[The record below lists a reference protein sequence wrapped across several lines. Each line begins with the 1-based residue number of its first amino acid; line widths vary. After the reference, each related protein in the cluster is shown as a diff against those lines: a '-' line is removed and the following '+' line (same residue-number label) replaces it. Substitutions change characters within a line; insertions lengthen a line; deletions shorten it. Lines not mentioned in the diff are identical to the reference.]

1 MAVRLGIDTGGTFT
15 DLIGIDDETGELVVA
30 KTPSTP
36 SRPVDAIMNAIA
48 LSTEVAGRELEVG
61 GRSSDLASGIGP
73 PTSDSIESISIG
85 TTVATNALLQRNGA
99 TVIFV
104 TTSGFE
110 DVPHIQRMNR
120 KHHFSLKWTKPR
132 PLVERRNCFGVAE
145 RLDFHG
151 RTLIPL
157 TEEALEDLAGRIARC
172 LADSSRGDV
181 AIAVCLLFSYVNP
194 AHELRLREFLEARFP
209 GVPVSLSHQ
218 VAPIWREYERGSTV
232 IADGYVRPIMQRYIA
247 EAFAAFAQAGLNV
260 PWSLMK
266 SNGGKTPAD
275 AAEAEPVKFL
285 LSGLAGGII
294 AGQYFG
300 QIAGQGNLVTLDMG
314 GTSCDVG
321 LVRDGKIG
329 QSTNFEIE
337 WGLPVATPTID
348 LTTIGAGGGSIAW
361 IDKGG
366 LLRVGPQSAGAVPGP
381 VCYDTGG
388 EEVTVTDANL
398 ALGRLNPD
406 YFLGGAI
413 PLSLAKAEATLDELG
428 GRIGLG
434 RLETARAVVDIAN
447 ENMANAIRVLSID
460 RGLDPREY
468 ALVAFGGAGPLHA
481 ADIAAK
487 MGMSR
492 VIIPVYPGLTS
503 AFGALIA
510 EPRISQVWS
519 KHFRSDAIEATTVG
533 EHFEAMTAAAL
544 DQLRREGYAGEPEI
558 ERSISMRYWGQNYEQ
573 DVPMAAGPVTPE
585 LLEKTLEA
593 FHRLHEE
600 FYGYSIGGEVI
611 ELIRFN
617 VTVSGHTGEVTLPA
631 MASNGRLPAGQPVG
645 KRDVVFHKSG
655 VTETLIYRR
664 DDLPAGFAASGPLIV
679 EEVSSTTVVHPGQ
692 RLEVGIAGVMTIEL

>member
-15 DLIGIDDETGELVVA
+15 DLIGIDDATGELIVA

-36 SRPVDAIMNAIA
+36 SHPVDAIMNAITRSETGNA
-48 LSTEVAGRELEVG
+48 SLE
-61 GRSSDLASGIGP
+61 A
-73 PTSDSIESISIG
+73 ISIG
-85 TTVATNALLQRNGA
+85 TTVATNALLQRSGA
-99 TVIFV
+99 TVIYV
-104 TTSGFE
+104 TTAGFE
-110 DVPHIQRMNR
+110 DVPYIQRMNR

-132 PLVERRNCFGVAE
+132 PLVERRNCLGVAE

-157 TEEALEDLAGRIARC
+157 TDTALEDLADRIAAR
-172 LADSSRGDV
+172 LADYPHGDA

-194 AHELRLREFLEARFP
+194 AHELRLREFLDARFP
-209 GVPVSLSHQ
+209 DVPVSLSHQ

-232 IADGYVRPIMQRYIA
+232 IADGYVKPIMQRYIE
-247 EAFAAFAQAGLNV
+247 EAFAAFAQAGLDV

-300 QIAGQGNLVTLDMG
+300 QSAGAENGNLVTLDMG

-321 LVRDGKIG
+321 LVRDGKIAH
-329 QSTNFEIE
+329 STNFEIE

-366 LLRVGPQSAGAVPGP
+366 LLRVGPQSAGADPGP

-398 ALGRLNPD
+398 ALGRLNAE
-406 YFLGGAI
+406 YFLGGTI
-413 PLSLAKAEATLDELG
+413 PLSMAKAESKLDELG
-428 GRIGLG
+428 SRIGLG
-434 RLETARAVVDIAN
+434 RLETAQAVVDIAN

-481 ADIAAK
+481 ADIATK

-492 VIIPVYPGLTS
+492 VIVPVYPGLTS

-510 EPRISQVWS
+510 EPKITQVWS
-519 KHFRSDAIEATTVG
+519 KHFRSDAIDARTVG
-533 EHFEAMTAAAL
+533 EHFKAMTDAAL

-573 DVPMAAGPVTPE
+573 DVPMPGGQVTPE

-593 FHRLHEE
+593 FHRLHEQ
-600 FYGYSIGGEVI
+600 FYGYSITGEVI

-617 VTVSGHTGEVTLPA
+617 VTVSGHTKGVTLPA
-631 MASNGRLPAGQPVG
+631 MPSNGRLPGGQPVG
-645 KRDVVFHKSG
+645 MRKVAFQETG
-655 VTETLIYRR
+655 LTETLIYRR
-664 DDLPAGFAASGPLIV
+664 DDLPAGFTATGPLIV

-692 RLEVGIAGVMTIEL
+692 RLEVGAAGVMTIAL

>member
-1 MAVRLGIDTGGTFT
+1 MPVRLGIDTGGTFT
-15 DLIGIDDETGELVVA
+15 DLIGIDDVTGELVVA
-30 KTPSTP
+30 KTPSAP
-36 SRPVDAIMNAIA
+36 SRPVDAITNAIA
-48 LSTEVAGRELEVG
+48 QSGTAT
-61 GRSSDLASGIGP
+61 DALAA
-73 PTSDSIESISIG
+73 ISIG

-99 TVIFV
+99 TVIYI
-104 TTSGFE
+104 TTAGFE
-110 DVPHIQRMNR
+110 DIPYIQRMNR

-132 PLVERRNCFGVAE
+132 PLVERRNCLGVAE

-151 RTLIPL
+151 RTLVAL
-157 TEEALEDLAGRIARC
+157 SEDALEDLAGRIAGR
-172 LADSSRGDV
+172 LADYPQGGA

-194 AHELRLREFLEARFP
+194 AHELRLREFLEERFP

-247 EAFAAFAQAGLNV
+247 DAFAAFGDAGLRA

-300 QIAGQGNLVTLDMG
+300 KMAGEGNLVTLDMG

-321 LVRDGKIG
+321 LVRDGKIAH
-329 QSTNFEIE
+329 STNFEIE
-337 WGLPVATPTID
+337 WGLPVSTPTID

-366 LLRVGPQSAGAVPGP
+366 LLRVGPQSAGADPGP

-388 EEVTVTDANL
+388 EEITVTDANL
-398 ALGRLNPD
+398 ALGRLNAE
-406 YFLGGAI
+406 YFLGGTI
-413 PLSLAKAEATLDELG
+413 PLSMAKAESKLDELG
-428 GRIGLG
+428 SRIGLG
-434 RLETARAVVDIAN
+434 RQEAAQAVVDIAN

-481 ADIAAK
+481 ADISAK

-492 VIIPVYPGLTS
+492 VIVPVYPGLTS
-503 AFGALIA
+503 AFGALMA
-510 EPRISQVWS
+510 EPKITQVWS
-519 KHFRSDAIEATTVG
+519 KHFRSDAIDARTVG
-533 EHFEAMTAAAL
+533 EHFDDMVDVAL
-544 DQLRREGYAGEPEI
+544 GQLRREGYAGEPEI

-573 DVPMAAGPVTPE
+573 DVPMLSGPVTPE
-585 LLEKTLEA
+585 LLEQTLEA
-593 FHRLHEE
+593 FHRLHEQ
-600 FYGYSIGGEVI
+600 FYGYSITGEVI

-617 VTVSGHTGEVTLPA
+617 VTVSGHTGAVTLPA
-631 MASNGRLPAGQPVG
+631 MASNGHHPSGQATGVRPVFFQG
-645 KRDVVFHKSG
+645 HGLID
-655 VTETLIYRR
+655 TPIYRR
-664 DDLPAGFAASGPLIV
+664 DDLPAGFVATGPLIV
-679 EEVSSTTVVHPGQ
+679 EEVSSTTVIQPDQ
-692 RLEVGIAGVMTIEL
+692 RLEVGGTGVMTIDI

>member
-15 DLIGIDDETGELVVA
+15 DLIGIDDVTGELVVA

-36 SRPVDAIMNAIA
+36 VRPVDAIMSAID
-48 LSTEVAGRELEVG
+48 LSE
-61 GRSSDLASGIGP
+61 ASTDAIDG
-73 PTSDSIESISIG
+73 ISIG

-99 TVIFV
+99 TVIYV
-104 TTSGFE
+104 TTAGFE

-120 KHHFSLKWTKPR
+120 KHHFSLKWTKPK
-132 PLVERRNCFGVAE
+132 PLVERRNCLGVAE

-151 RTLIPL
+151 RTLSPL
-157 TEEALEDLAGRIARC
+157 TAEALEDLAERVAGRIA
-172 LADSSRGDV
+172 DYPDGDT

-194 AHELRLREFLEARFP
+194 AHELRLREFLEERFP

-247 EAFAAFAQAGLNV
+247 EAFAAFGQSGVHA

-300 QIAGQGNLVTLDMG
+300 QLASAGQGNFVTLDMG

-321 LVRDGKIG
+321 LVRDGKIAH
-329 QSTNFEIE
+329 STNFEIE

-366 LLRVGPQSAGAVPGP
+366 LLRVGPQSAGADPGP

-388 EEVTVTDANL
+388 DEVTVTDANL
-398 ALGRLNPD
+398 ALGRLNPE

-413 PLSLAKAEATLDELG
+413 PLIMAKAEAKLDDLG
-428 GRIGLG
+428 GRIGLD

-487 MGMSR
+487 MGMAR
-492 VIIPVYPGLTS
+492 VIVPVYPGLTS

-510 EPRISQVWS
+510 EPKITQVWS
-519 KHFRSDAIEATTVG
+519 KHFRSDAIDAETVG
-533 EHFEAMTAAAL
+533 EHFEAMTAASL
-544 DQLRREGYAGEPEI
+544 DQLRREGYMGEPEI

-585 LLEKTLEA
+585 LLERTLEA
-593 FHRLHEE
+593 FHRLHEQ
-600 FYGYSIGGEVI
+600 FYGYAITGEVI

-617 VTVSGHTGEVTLPA
+617 VTVSGHTGAVTLPA
-631 MASNGRLPAGQPVG
+631 MASNGHRPGGQPVEERPVYFQG
-645 KRDVVFHKSG
+645 HGLVD
-655 VTETLIYRR
+655 TPIYRR
-664 DDLPAGFAASGPLIV
+664 DDLPAGFTAAGPLIV

-692 RLEVGIAGVMTIEL
+692 RLEVGGTGVMTIAL

>member
-1 MAVRLGIDTGGTFT
+1 MAVSLGIDTGGTFT
-15 DLIGIDDETGELVVA
+15 DLIGIDDVTGELVVA

-36 SRPVDAIMNAIA
+36 SRPVEAIMNAIA
-48 LSTEVAGRELEVG
+48 QSGDHQG
-61 GRSSDLASGIGP
+61 GLDA
-73 PTSDSIESISIG
+73 ISIG

-104 TTSGFE
+104 TTAGFE
-110 DVPHIQRMNR
+110 DIPHIQRMNR
-120 KHHFSLKWTKPR
+120 KYHFSLKWTKPR
-132 PLVERRNCFGVAE
+132 PLVERRNCVGVAE

-151 RTLIPL
+151 QTLIPL
-157 TEEALEDLAGRIARC
+157 TDEALEDLAGRLARRI
-172 LADSSRGDV
+172 ADSPEGDT

-194 AHELRLREFLEARFP
+194 AHELRLREFLEERFP
-209 GVPVSLSHQ
+209 GIPVSLSHE

-232 IADGYVRPIMQRYIA
+232 IADGYVKPIMQRYIE
-247 EAFAAFAQAGLNV
+247 EAFAAFAESGVHV

-300 QIAGQGNLVTLDMG
+300 QLAGADQGNLVTLDMG

-321 LVRDGKIG
+321 LVRDGKIAY
-329 QSTNFEIE
+329 STNFEIE
-337 WGLPVATPTID
+337 WGLPVSTPTID

-366 LLRVGPQSAGAVPGP
+366 LLRVGPQSAGADPGP

-398 ALGRLNPD
+398 ALGRLNPE
-406 YFLGGAI
+406 YFLGGTI
-413 PLSLAKAEATLDELG
+413 PLSLAKAEAKLDELG
-428 GRIGLG
+428 GRIGLS
-434 RLETARAVVDIAN
+434 RLETARAIVDIAN

-487 MGMSR
+487 MGMTR

-510 EPRISQVWS
+510 EPKITQVWS
-519 KHFRSDAIEATTVG
+519 KHFRSNAIDAKTVG

-544 DQLRREGYAGEPEI
+544 DQLRREGYDGEPAI

-573 DVPMAAGPVTPE
+573 DVPMPPGAVTPE
-585 LLEKTLEA
+585 LLELTLEA
-593 FHRLHEE
+593 FHRLHEQ
-600 FYGYSIGGEVI
+600 FYGYSITGEVI

-617 VTVSGHTGEVTLPA
+617 VTVSGTTGTVTLPA
-631 MASNGRLPAGQPVG
+631 MASNGRHPGGKPVG
-645 KRDVVFHKSG
+645 KREVAFQETG
-655 VTETLIYRR
+655 GTETLIYRR
-664 DDLPAGFAASGPLIV
+664 DDLPAGFTATGPLIV

-692 RLEVGIAGVMTIEL
+692 RLEVGAAGVMVMRVSG

>member
-15 DLIGIDDETGELVVA
+15 DLIGIDDVTGELVVA

-48 LSTEVAGRELEVG
+48 RSGTGDGSLE
-61 GRSSDLASGIGP
+61 A
-73 PTSDSIESISIG
+73 ISIG
-85 TTVATNALLQRNGA
+85 TTVATNALLQRTGA

-104 TTSGFE
+104 TTAGFE

-120 KHHFSLKWTKPR
+120 KHHFSLKWTKPQ
-132 PLVERRNCFGVAE
+132 PLVERRNCLGVAE

-151 RTLIPL
+151 RVLAPL
-157 TEEALEDLAGRIARC
+157 DDAALEDLAGRIAERI
-172 LADSSRGDV
+172 ADYPAGDA

-194 AHELRLREFLEARFP
+194 AHELRLREFLQKRFP

-218 VAPIWREYERGSTV
+218 VAPIWREYERGSTA
-232 IADGYVRPIMQRYIA
+232 IADGYVKPIMQRYI
-247 EAFAAFAQAGLNV
+247 EDAFAAFAQGGLDA

-275 AAEAEPVKFL
+275 AAEAEPIKFL

-300 QIAGQGNLVTLDMG
+300 QLAGVGNVVTLDMG

-321 LVRDGKIG
+321 LIRDGKISH
-329 QSTNFEIE
+329 STNFEIE
-337 WGLPVATPTID
+337 FGLPVATPTID

-366 LLRVGPQSAGAVPGP
+366 LLRVGPQSAGADPGP

-406 YFLGGAI
+406 YFLGGTI
-413 PLSLAKAEATLDELG
+413 RLSLPKAERKLDELG
-428 GRIGLG
+428 ARLGLG
-434 RLETARAVVDIAN
+434 RMETAQAVVDIAN

-481 ADIAAK
+481 ADIAVK

-492 VIIPVYPGLTS
+492 VIVPVYPGLTS

-510 EPRISQVWS
+510 EPKISQVWS
-519 KHFRSDAIEATTVG
+519 KHFRSDAIDARTVS
-533 EHFEAMTAAAL
+533 EHFDDMVDAAL
-544 DQLRREGYAGEPEI
+544 DQLRREGYTGEPLI

-573 DVPMAAGPVTPE
+573 DVPMPAGPVTPE
-585 LLEKTLEA
+585 LLERTLDA
-593 FHRLHEE
+593 FHRLHEQ
-600 FYGYSIGGEVI
+600 FYGYSITGEVI

-617 VTVSGHTGEVTLPA
+617 VTISGHSEGVTLPA
-631 MASNGRLPAGQPVG
+631 MPSNGRLPARQPVG
-645 KRDVVFHKSG
+645 TRDVAFQETG
-655 VTETLIYRR
+655 VTETPIYRR
-664 DDLPAGFAASGPLIV
+664 DDLPAGFTATGPLIV

-692 RLEVGIAGVMTIEL
+692 RLEVGGAGVMMIAL